1 MARDDDDSGNI
12 WCDSGNIWRD
22 SGNIRRDSIDDYD
35 QMPVWPTRA
44 VGSLSGVREV
54 VIGCLYY

>member
-1 MARDDDDSGNI
+1 
-12 WCDSGNIWRD
+12 
-22 SGNIRRDSIDDYD
+22 
-35 QMPVWPTRA
+35 MPVWPTRA